1 MVIMEKMCFEIVRD
15 KYQNNTYT
23 CKTLCPYVPEKY
35 IGSIGCGWCEFHI
48 NELDDASD
56 INRNFIFCKYKKLKG
71 ISKISNI
78 IEFIIYLL
86 VSLTFSYLG
95 YINFVKHKFVISFV
109 CFLIS
114 FVIYCIGDKIGALGK
129 INKQNEPTKNTLFR
143 Q

>member
-1 MVIMEKMCFEIVRD
+1 MYFEIVRD
-15 KYQNNTYT
+15 KYQNKTHI

-48 NELDDASD
+48 NELDDASNAD
-56 INRNFIFCKYKKLKG
+56 RNFIFCKYKKLKG

-78 IEFIIYLL
+78 IKFIICWLIYFIFL
-86 VSLTFSYLG
+86 YLG
-95 YINFVKHKFVISFV
+95 IVNLGKNKFIISFV

-114 FVIYCIGDKIGALGK
+114 FVISWKSLDIALGK